1 LRPRFGEATPNALGK
16 VRRVRRQQNPL
27 PLLCGYVQPLLLEN
41 AQALKESLASIFAKV
56 READLLLQPR
66 T

>member
-16 VRRVRRQQNPL
+16 VRVRRQQNSL